1 MRQLIL
7 LFVLLFSLTHISAQQ
22 DPILSHVFFDKVKI
36 NSAFAGSEGDIC
48 VGIINRQQWLG
59 FEGAPKTTAFN
70 ANAPI
75 NFLGVNSGV
84 GISLMDDR
92 LGFEKNFRGS
102 LQYAYFHNL
111 GTGTLRLGIQGGI
124 YNIAYDGTWITPES
138 SADTDPAIPAE
149 KDNSMVFDLAFG
161 MAYTVGDLFV
171 GLSATH
177 LTQPKFKFTNTEQ
190 SHLKRHYYLM
200 AGYNIQLSGSNLD
213 LKPNIL
219 IKSDAASAQIT
230 INMIALY
237 NKKFW
242 GGVSYRTTDAIDIMA
257 GIELFNGIKIGY
269 AYGLNFS
276 KLSNTNDGS
285 HEIMLGY
292 CFNIGFDKAPQ
303 KYRSVRFL

>member
-7 LFVLLFSLTHISAQQ
+7 LFALLYSLTNINAQQ
-22 DPILSHVFFDKVKI
+22 DPVLSHIFFDKVKI
-36 NSAFAGSEGDIC
+36 NPAFAGSKGDISI
-48 VGIINRQQWLG
+48 GIINRQQWLG

-70 ANAPI
+70 ANAPL
-75 NFLGVNSGV
+75 NFMGINSGV

-102 LQYAYFHNL
+102 LQYAYFHNI
-111 GTGTLRLGIQGGI
+111 GTGTLRFGVEGGI
-124 YNIAYDGTWITPES
+124 YNIAFDGSWITPES
-138 SADTDPAIPAE
+138 SADTDLAIPAE

-177 LTQPKFKFTNTEQ
+177 LTQQKFKFTDAEQ
-190 SHLKRHYYLM
+190 SYLKRHYYLI

-213 LKPNIL
+213 LIPNLL

-230 INMIALY
+230 INMTAVY

-242 GGVSYRTTDAIDIMA
+242 GGVSYRTTNAIDVMA

-276 KLSNTNDGS
+276 KLINTNDGS
-285 HEIMLGY
+285 HEIMLSY
-292 CFNIGFDKAPQ
+292 LFSIGFDKAPQ